1 MTNSKRIAGWA
12 AGALLLLV
20 AVTASAQSTAQ
31 LTGTTLTHDVYVRGS
46 GQAAITIS
54 GTFTGTITFKVKH
67 QGQAPVVVDCFSP
80 GSPSTA
86 VNVTTGPG
94 SWSCPVG
101 SYTWLELQFSSYTSG
116 TAFVVADTSTSGG
129 TTVGGA
135 GGGGAFDGVLVDAA
149 GGDPITDAVNDALR
163 VNIVAGSSAGTEYTE
178 GDVDATISGSALLV
192 EGAGNTLVAVQGTVA
207 DGLLVNLGGNNDVT
221 VTGTVTANA
230 GTGPWPVTD
239 NGGTLT
245 VDGTVTANLSATD
258 NAVLDAIAAS
268 VAGTLTVGS
277 HAVTNAGTF
286 ATQAAQSGTWNVG
299 TVTTLTGTTTLT
311 PGTGAANL
319 GKAEDAAHSSGD
331 TLVAVAAVR
340 NDAGTALAGTTGD
353 YIPFTTD
360 STGALRVTGG
370 GGGTQYAEDIAHNSG
385 DTGTLTLA
393 VRNDSGTAL
402 AGTTGDYIPLTTDSS
417 GALRVVGSSGT
428 TQYAEDLAHNSGDST
443 VFVSA
448 IRRDTT
454 PSSSAGTA
462 GDYTALNAD
471 ANGRLYTQSVLYNS
485 SGTELTLANDVVE
498 DAAAAGAESGPMVL
512 SVRRDTASSS
522 AGTDGDFA
530 TLNTDA
536 SGRLWVNCGTGCSG
550 GTQYTEDAVA
560 AGGETMTV
568 TGVIRQDT
576 ISSLT
581 SADGDYA
588 ALKSNSV
595 GRLYTSSTIDA
606 ALPAGSNVIGAL
618 TANQSTNVAQMNG
631 VAVTMGNGASGTGV
645 QRVSLASDSTGNIAT
660 IGTSVTPGTAAANL
674 GKAEDA
680 VHASG
685 DTGVQVLARR
695 IDTPATSGSAS
706 GDYVTFNQDANGAQY
721 VTPIATP
728 ASGAG
733 ATAFNVAS
741 AASTNSTN
749 VKASAG
755 NLYSITLVNTTATL
769 YYLRL
774 YNLASAPTC
783 SSATGYVTTVP
794 VPASTT
800 GAGLTV
806 NLNVGAAFTTGIGYC
821 ITGGPTSTDNTNAAV
836 GIYGFLAYK

>member
-1 MTNSKRIAGWA
+1 MIKRFLTACWLVVVT
-12 AGALLLLV
+12 AGA
-20 AVTASAQSTAQ
+20 ASAQVWTPSVNTPNPSAP
-31 LTGTTLTHDVYVRGS
+31 GTV
-46 GQAAITIS
+46 A
-54 GTFTGTITFKVKH
+54 FTM
-67 QGQAPVVVDCFSP
+67 CFD
-80 GSPSTA
+80 G
-86 VNVTTGPG
+86 VTWDP
-94 SWSCPVG
+94 C
-101 SYTWLELQFSSYTSG
+101 
-116 TAFVVADTSTSGG
+116 STSGG
-129 TTVGGA
+129 
-135 GGGGAFDGVLVDAA
+135 GGGSFNGVLLDADFGDPVTDTANDAIRVNVVAGSASGTTDADDASIAAGQTGLGLNASLSMAFDGTVWRRLTFGTAGTASTQVLTVQGIASMTPLLVD
-149 GGDPITDAVNDALR
+149 
-163 VNIVAGSSAGTEYTE
+163 
-178 GDVDATISGSALLV
+178 GSA
-192 EGAGNTLVAVQGTVA
+192 
-207 DGLLVNLGGNNDVT
+207 VT
-221 VTGTVTANA
+221 QPVTGTVTADL
-230 GTGPWPVTD
+230 G
-239 NGGTLT
+239 
-245 VDGTVTANLSATD
+245 ATD

-286 ATQAAQSGTWNVG
+286 SVQASSVVA
-299 TVTTLTGTTTLT
+299 
-311 PGTGAANL
+311 GTGATNL

-340 NDAGTALAGTTGD
+340 NDAGTALAGATGD

-370 GGGTQYAEDIAHNSG
+370 GGGTQYAEDAAHTTG
-385 DTGTLTLA
+385 DSGTLSLA
-393 VRNDSGTAL
+393 VRNDAGTAL

-428 TQYAEDLAHNSGDST
+428 TQYAEDIAHTTGDSS

-471 ANGRLYTQSVLYNS
+471 ANGRLYTQAVLYNS
-485 SGTELTLANDVVE
+485 SGSELTLANDVVE
-498 DAAAAGAESGPMVL
+498 DAASAGAESGPMVL
-512 SVRRDTASSS
+512 SVRRDTAASS

-550 GTQYTEDAVA
+550 GTQFAEDAAHTTADVGTVNLAVRRDTA
-560 AGGETMTV
+560 ASG
-568 TGVIRQDT
+568 
-576 ISSLT
+576 T

-588 ALKSNSV
+588 TLNVNSV
-595 GRLYTSSTIDA
+595 GRLYATATIDA
-606 ALPAGSNVIGAL
+606 ALPTGSNVIGAL
-618 TANQSTNVAQMNG
+618 SANQSTNVAQMNG
-631 VAVTMGNGASGTGV
+631 VTVTMGNGASGTGV

-685 DTGVQVLARR
+685 DTGVSVLERR
-695 IDTPATSGSAS
+695 IDTVASSAGTS
-706 GDYVTFNQDANGAQY
+706 GDYATSNQGPEGGSYASP
-721 VTPIATP
+721 VATA

-733 ATAFNVAS
+733 ATAFNVTS

-749 VKASAG
+749 IKASAG
-755 NLYSITLVNTTATL
+755 NVYSVTLINTTATL
-769 YYLRL
+769 YYIRF

-783 SSATGYVTTVP
+783 SSATGYVYTLP
-794 VPASTT
+794 VPASAT

-806 NLNVGAAFTTGIGYC
+806 SMDVGQAFTTGIGYC
-821 ITGGPTSTDNTNAAV
+821 LTGGPTSTDNTNAAV
-836 GIYGFLAYK
+836 GIYGFVNYK

>member
-1 MTNSKRIAGWA
+1 MIKRFLTACWLVVVT
-12 AGALLLLV
+12 AGA
-20 AVTASAQSTAQ
+20 ASAQVWTPSVNTPNPSAP
-31 LTGTTLTHDVYVRGS
+31 GTV
-46 GQAAITIS
+46 A
-54 GTFTGTITFKVKH
+54 FTM
-67 QGQAPVVVDCFSP
+67 CFD
-80 GSPSTA
+80 G
-86 VNVTTGPG
+86 VTWDP
-94 SWSCPVG
+94 C
-101 SYTWLELQFSSYTSG
+101 
-116 TAFVVADTSTSGG
+116 STSGG
-129 TTVGGA
+129 
-135 GGGGAFDGVLVDAA
+135 GGGSFNGVLLDADFGDPVTDTANDAIRVNVVAGSASGTTDADDASIAAGQTGLGLNASLSMAFDGTVWRRLTFGTAGTASTQVLTVQGIASMTPLLVD
-149 GGDPITDAVNDALR
+149 
-163 VNIVAGSSAGTEYTE
+163 
-178 GDVDATISGSALLV
+178 GSA
-192 EGAGNTLVAVQGTVA
+192 
-207 DGLLVNLGGNNDVT
+207 VT
-221 VTGTVTANA
+221 QPVTGTVTADL
-230 GTGPWPVTD
+230 G
-239 NGGTLT
+239 
-245 VDGTVTANLSATD
+245 ATD

-286 ATQAAQSGTWNVG
+286 SVQASSVVA
-299 TVTTLTGTTTLT
+299 
-311 PGTGAANL
+311 GTGATNL

-340 NDAGTALAGTTGD
+340 NDAGTALAGATGD

-370 GGGTQYAEDIAHNSG
+370 GGGTQYAEDAAHTTG
-385 DTGTLTLA
+385 DSGTLSLA
-393 VRNDSGTAL
+393 VRNDAGTAL

-428 TQYAEDLAHNSGDST
+428 TQYAEDIAHTTGDSS

-471 ANGRLYTQSVLYNS
+471 ANGRLYTQAVLYNS
-485 SGTELTLANDVVE
+485 SGSELTLANDVVE
-498 DAAAAGAESGPMVL
+498 DAASAGAESGPMVL
-512 SVRRDTASSS
+512 SVRRDTAASS

-550 GTQYTEDAVA
+550 GTQFAEDAAHTTADVGTVNLAVRRDTA
-560 AGGETMTV
+560 ASG
-568 TGVIRQDT
+568 
-576 ISSLT
+576 T

-588 ALKSNSV
+588 TLNVNSV
-595 GRLYTSSTIDA
+595 GRLYATATIDA
-606 ALPAGSNVIGAL
+606 ALPTGSNVIGAL
-618 TANQSTNVAQMNG
+618 SANQSTNVAQMNG
-631 VAVTMGNGASGTGV
+631 VTVTMGNGASGTGV

-685 DTGVQVLARR
+685 DTGVQMLVRR

-706 GDYVTFNQDANGAQY
+706 GDYVTINQGAEGGTY
-721 VTPIATP
+721 TSFVAT
-728 ASGAG
+728 AGSGAG

-749 VKASAG
+749 IKASAG
-755 NLYSITLVNTTATL
+755 NVYNLTLINTTATL

-774 YNLASAPTC
+774 YNLSSAPTC

-794 VPASTT
+794 VPASAT

-806 NLNVGAAFTTGIGYC
+806 SLGVGMSFTTGIGFC
-821 ITGGPTSTDNTNAAV
+821 LTGGPTSTDNTNAAV
-836 GIYGFLAYK
+836 GIYGFVTYK